1 MRVKPE
7 IDQAIILR
15 EAGWTIGSI
24 TAKTGLSASTLYRAF
39 TKLDI
44 TRGSITKD
52 TLQGAREKLLQESG
66 LVGDLK
72 LLIAS
77 QVKDD
82 LALATQLR
90 IGVAMALEDL
100 INDITTPASMK
111 ARAYA
116 SMAGALK
123 ISSDMMRR
131 ALQIDDASLSVTEIP
146 TLRIVKMTDAD
157 IAAVQNR
164 LNSDDLEDEDYIKDD
179 EVMTED

>member
-15 EAGWTIGSI
+15 EAGWTIAGI
-24 TAKTGLSASTLYRAF
+24 TEKTGLSASTLYRAF

-52 TLQGAREKLLQESG
+52 TLESARRQLLEQSG

-90 IGVAMALEDL
+90 TGVAMALDDL
-100 INDITTPASMK
+100 INDVSTPSLMK
-111 ARAYA
+111 CRAYA
-116 SMAGALK
+116 SIATALK
-123 ISSDMMRR
+123 LSSDLARR

-146 TLRIVKMTDAD
+146 ILQIVKMSNAD
-157 IAAVQNR
+157 IAAIQNR
-164 LNSDDLEDEDYIKDD
+164 LNNDDLEDD
-179 EVMTED
+179 EIMIAD

>member
-24 TAKTGLSASTLYRAF
+24 TEKTGLSASTLYRAF

-52 TLQGAREKLLQESG
+52 TLQGARQQLLEQSG

-72 LLIAS
+72 HLIAS
-77 QVKDD
+77 QVSDD
-82 LALATQLR
+82 LSLSAKLR
-90 IGVAMALEDL
+90 AGVAIAIDDL
-100 INDITTPASMK
+100 INDVTTPASLK
-111 ARAYA
+111 ARSYA
-116 SMAGALK
+116 SLATTLK
-123 ISSDMMRR
+123 LTSDLARR

-157 IAAVQNR
+157 IAEVQNR
-164 LNSDDLEDEDYIKDD
+164 LNSDDLEDEDYIEDD
-179 EVMTED
+179 ELMAAE